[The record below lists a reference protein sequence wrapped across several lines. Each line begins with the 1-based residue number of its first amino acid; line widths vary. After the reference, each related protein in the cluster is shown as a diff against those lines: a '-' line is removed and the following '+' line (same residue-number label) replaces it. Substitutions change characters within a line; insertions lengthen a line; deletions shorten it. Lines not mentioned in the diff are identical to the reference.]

1 MEFPEVKTVISKTG
15 RAEVATDPMSV
26 DFSDLY
32 VGLKP
37 PDEWTTTHAIKPN

>member
-26 DFSDLY
+26 DFSDFICG
-32 VGLKP
+32 VKTARRM
-37 PDEWTTTHAIKPN
+37 DDDQR